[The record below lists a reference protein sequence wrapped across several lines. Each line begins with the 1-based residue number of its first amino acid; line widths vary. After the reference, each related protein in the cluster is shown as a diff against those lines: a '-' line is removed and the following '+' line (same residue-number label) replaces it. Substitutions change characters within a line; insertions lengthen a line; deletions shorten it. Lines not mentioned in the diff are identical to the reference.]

1 MKNTNLTLNKKV
13 SLLLLSSL
21 FLTIVFSFLFIHFLY
36 KDLYIGTVKESLL
49 YQGQRTADHYHYGD
63 VSGSVRDKI
72 LWYNV
77 ISPYEVSVVEKLEDL
92 TKSFPYRIDQNP
104 LISIED
110 KRELAKGNPVMKEGY
125 VAEFNRN
132 VIGAI
137 FPLMNEE
144 RLMGY
149 LLIYIPLAEMTEV
162 FSKGIPILVLTGVMF
177 YFVLFL
183 IIQSSLGTLFKPV
196 REMQLFSNK
205 VAKGDFSSR
214 LNVTS
219 KDEMAELALTF
230 NSMVDSLQHQEE
242 RKRQF
247 LSNVAHE
254 LRTPLT
260 YIGGYAKALTDKV
273 QTNPEEMEESLHLI
287 QKESIRM
294 QKLITEL
301 LELNKLE
308 DTSFSLD
315 IEPIV
320 LSQLIMDSLT
330 LIRPHA
336 ENKKMDV
343 QHDLNE
349 ESIINGD
356 PNRVMQVFYNIF
368 DNALKYSPEESF
380 IFIQSYEEDGMAVVK
395 VGDNGIGIPAGS
407 LSHIGERFY
416 RSDLSRTRNTG
427 GYGLGL
433 SIAKEIMYKHDGS
446 LSVDSEE
453 GKGTTVYLRFPLLE
467 IKD

>member
-1 MKNTNLTLNKKV
+1 MKKTNLTLNKKV

-36 KDLYIGTVKESLL
+36 KDLYIGTVKDSLL

-92 TKSFPYRIDQNP
+92 TQSFPYHIDQNP
-104 LISIED
+104 LINNDD
-110 KRELAKGNPVMKEGY
+110 KSELAKGNPVMKEGY

-183 IIQSSLGTLFKPV
+183 IIQSSLGSLFKPV

-205 VAKGDFSSR
+205 VAKGDFSGR
-214 LNVTS
+214 LNVNS

-308 DTSFSLD
+308 NTSFSLD

-343 QHDLNE
+343 QHDLYE
-349 ESIINGD
+349 GSIINGD
-356 PNRVMQVFYNIF
+356 PNRVMQVFYNIL
-368 DNALKYSPEESF
+368 DNALKYSPEESR
-380 IFIQSYEEDGMAVVK
+380 ILIQSYEEGGMAVVK
-395 VGDNGIGIPAGS
+395 IEDTGIGIPAGS
-407 LSHIGERFY
+407 LSRIGERFY

>member
-1 MKNTNLTLNKKV
+1 LNNANLTLNKKV
-13 SLLLLSSL
+13 SLLLFSSL

-49 YQGQRTADHYHYGD
+49 YQGQRTAAHYHYGD

-77 ISPYEVSVVEKLEDL
+77 ISPYEVSVVENLDDL
-92 TKSFPYRIDQNP
+92 TKSFPYLIDQKP
-104 LISIED
+104 LINNDD
-110 KRELAKGNPVMKEGY
+110 KSELIKGHRVMKEGY
-125 VAEFNRN
+125 VEEFDRN

-183 IIQSSLGTLFKPV
+183 IIQSSLGSLFKPV
-196 REMQLFSNK
+196 RDMQLFSNK
-205 VAKGDFSSR
+205 VAKGDFSGR

-260 YIGGYAKALTDKV
+260 YIGGYAKALTDRV

-287 QKESIRM
+287 QKETIRM

-308 DTSFSLD
+308 DASFSLD

-320 LSQLIMDSLT
+320 LSQFIMDSLT
-330 LIRPHA
+330 LIQPHA
-336 ENKKMDV
+336 KNKKMDV
-343 QHDLNE
+343 QHHLNE

-368 DNALKYSPEESF
+368 DNALKYSPEQSR
-380 IFIQSYEEDGMAVVK
+380 IIIQSYEEDGMAVVK
-395 VGDNGIGIPAGS
+395 IGDAGIGIPAES
-407 LSHIGERFY
+407 LSQIGERFF

-433 SIAKEIMYKHDGS
+433 SIAKEIMHKHQGS

-467 IKD
+467 I

>member
-1 MKNTNLTLNKKV
+1 MKNFNLTLNKKV

-77 ISPYEVSVVEKLEDL
+77 ISPYEVFVVEKLEDL

-104 LISIED
+104 LINNND
-110 KRELAKGNPVMKEGY
+110 KRELAKGNLVMKEGY
-125 VAEFNRN
+125 VEEFNRN

-137 FPLMNEE
+137 FPLMNQE

-183 IIQSSLGTLFKPV
+183 IIQSSLGSLFKPV
-196 REMQLFSNK
+196 REMQQFSNK
-205 VAKGDFSSR
+205 VAKGDFSDR
-214 LNVTS
+214 LNVNS
-219 KDEMAELALTF
+219 RDEMAELALTF

-273 QTNPEEMEESLHLI
+273 QTNPEEMEKSLRLI

-308 DTSFSLD
+308 DSSFSLD

-336 ENKKMDV
+336 KNKKMDV

-356 PNRVMQVFYNIF
+356 PNRVMQVFYNIL
-368 DNALKYSPEESF
+368 DNALKYSPEESR
-380 IFIQSYEEDGMAVVK
+380 ILIQSYEEGGMAVVK
-395 VGDNGIGIPAGS
+395 IRDTGIGIPAGS
-407 LSHIGERFY
+407 LSRIGERFY

-433 SIAKEIMYKHDGS
+433 SIAKEIMNKHDGS
-446 LSVDSEE
+446 LSIDSEE
-453 GKGTTVYLRFPLLE
+453 DKGTTVYLRFPLLE

>member
-1 MKNTNLTLNKKV
+1 MKNSNLTLNKKV

-92 TKSFPYRIDQNP
+92 TKSFPYRIDQNN
-104 LISIED
+104 LINNDD

-149 LLIYIPLAEMTEV
+149 LFIYIPLAEMTEV

-183 IIQSSLGTLFKPV
+183 IIQSSLGSLFKPV
-196 REMQLFSNK
+196 REMQQFSNK
-205 VAKGDFSSR
+205 VAKGDFSDR
-214 LNVTS
+214 LNVNS
-219 KDEMAELALTF
+219 RDEMAELALTF

-273 QTNPEEMEESLHLI
+273 QTNPEEMEESLRLI

-308 DTSFSLD
+308 DSSFSLD

-330 LIRPHA
+330 LIHPHA
-336 ENKKMDV
+336 KNKKMDV

-356 PNRVMQVFYNIF
+356 PNRVMQVFYNIL
-368 DNALKYSPEESF
+368 DNALKYSPEESR
-380 IFIQSYEEDGMAVVK
+380 ILIQSHEEDGMAVVK
-395 VGDNGIGIPAGS
+395 IRDTGIGIPAGS
-407 LSHIGERFY
+407 LSRIGERFY

-433 SIAKEIMYKHDGS
+433 SIAKEIMNKHDGS
-446 LSVDSEE
+446 LSIDSEE

>member
-1 MKNTNLTLNKKV
+1 MKRGSLSLNKKV

-63 VSGSVRDKI
+63 VSGNVKDKI

-77 ISPYEVSVVEKLEDL
+77 ISPYEVTVVENLDDL
-92 TKSFPYRIDQNP
+92 QISFPYQIEEKP
-104 LISIED
+104 LINESDLHVLKQGAHI
-110 KRELAKGNPVMKEGY
+110 MKEGY
-125 VAEFNRN
+125 VKEFHRN
-132 VIGAI
+132 VIGAV

-149 LLIYIPLAEMTEV
+149 LFIYIPLAEMTEV
-162 FSKGIPILVLTGVMF
+162 FSKGIPILLLAGVLF
-177 YFVLFL
+177 YFVLFI
-183 IIQSSLGTLFKPV
+183 IIQSTLSSLFKPV
-196 REMQLFSNK
+196 REMQNFSNK
-205 VAKGDFSSR
+205 VAKGDFSER
-214 LNVTS
+214 VTVTS
-219 KDEMAELALTF
+219 HDEMAELAHTF

-273 QTNPEEMEESLHLI
+273 QMNPEEIENSLQLI
-287 QKESIRM
+287 QKESVRM

-308 DTSFSLD
+308 DASFSLD
-315 IEPIV
+315 VEPIV
-320 LSQLIMDSLT
+320 LSQFIMDSLSM
-330 LIRPHA
+330 IRPFA
-336 ENKKMDV
+336 ESKQIDF
-343 QHDLNE
+343 QHELDEDL
-349 ESIINGD
+349 IISGD
-356 PNRVMQVFYNIF
+356 PDRVMQVLYNVL
-368 DNALKYSPEESF
+368 DNAFKYSQRNSS
-380 IFIQSYEEDGMAVVK
+380 IVVWSYEEEGMAVVK
-395 VGDNGIGIPAGS
+395 IKDEGIGIPQAS
-407 LSHIGERFY
+407 LSQIGERFF
-416 RSDLSRTRNTG
+416 RSDLSRTRDTG

-433 SIAKEIMYKHDGS
+433 SIAKEIMRKHEGT
-446 LSVDSEE
+446 LFIESEE
-453 GKGTTVYLRFPLLE
+453 NKGTTVYLKFPLLE
-467 IKD
+467 V

>member
-1 MKNTNLTLNKKV
+1 
-13 SLLLLSSL
+13 
-21 FLTIVFSFLFIHFLY
+21 
-36 KDLYIGTVKESLL
+36 
-49 YQGQRTADHYHYGD
+49 
-63 VSGSVRDKI
+63 
-72 LWYNV
+72 
-77 ISPYEVSVVEKLEDL
+77 
-92 TKSFPYRIDQNP
+92 
-104 LISIED
+104 
-110 KRELAKGNPVMKEGY
+110 
-125 VAEFNRN
+125 
-132 VIGAI
+132 
-137 FPLMNEE
+137 
-144 RLMGY
+144 
-149 LLIYIPLAEMTEV
+149 
-162 FSKGIPILVLTGVMF
+162 
-177 YFVLFL
+177 
-183 IIQSSLGTLFKPV
+183 
-196 REMQLFSNK
+196 
-205 VAKGDFSSR
+205 
-214 LNVTS
+214 
-219 KDEMAELALTF
+219 MAELALTF

-247 LSNVAHE
+247 LSDVAHE

-320 LSQLIMDSLT
+320 LSQLIMDSLA

-349 ESIINGD
+349 GSIINGD
-356 PNRVMQVFYNIF
+356 PNRVMQVFYNIL
-368 DNALKYSPEESF
+368 DNALKYSPEESC
-380 IFIQSYEEDGMAVVK
+380 IFIQSYEEDGLAVVQ

-407 LSHIGERFY
+407 LSRIGERFY

-433 SIAKEIMYKHDGS
+433 SIAKEIMYKHNGS

-453 GKGTTVYLRFPLLE
+453 GKGTTVYLRFPLIE

>member
-1 MKNTNLTLNKKV
+1 LKNTNLTLNKKV

-368 DNALKYSPEESF
+368 DNALKYSPEESC

-395 VGDNGIGIPAGS
+395 VRDNGIGIPAGS
-407 LSHIGERFY
+407 LSRIGERFY

>member
-1 MKNTNLTLNKKV
+1 MKNSNLTLNKKV

-21 FLTIVFSFLFIHFLY
+21 LLTIVFSFLFIHFLY

-63 VSGSVRDKI
+63 VSGSVKDKI

-77 ISPYEVSVVEKLEDL
+77 ISPYEVAVVEDLDDL
-92 TKSFPYRIDQNP
+92 TIRFPYLIDQKS
-104 LISIED
+104 LITNED
-110 KRELAKGNPVMKEGY
+110 KRELAKGNRIMKEGY
-125 VAEFNRN
+125 VEEFNRN

-144 RLMGY
+144 KLMGY

-162 FSKGIPILVLTGVMF
+162 FSRGIPILVLTGVMF

-183 IIQSSLGTLFKPV
+183 VIQSSLGSLFKPI

-205 VAKGDFSSR
+205 VAKGDFSGR
-214 LNVTS
+214 LHVHS

-230 NSMVDSLQHQEE
+230 NSMVESLQHQEE

-247 LSNVAHE
+247 LANVAHE

-260 YIGGYAKALTDKV
+260 YIGGYAKALTDRV

-294 QKLITEL
+294 QRLITEL

-308 DTSFSLD
+308 DSSFSLD

-320 LSQLIMDSLT
+320 LSQLIMDTLT
-330 LIRPHA
+330 LIFSQA
-336 ENKKMDV
+336 KMKKIEINH
-343 QHDLNE
+343 QLNE

-356 PNRVMQVFYNIF
+356 PDRVMQVFYNVL
-368 DNALKYSPEESF
+368 DNALKYSTEKSP

-395 VGDNGIGIPAGS
+395 IQDSGIGIPEES
-407 LSHIGERFY
+407 LSQIGERFY

-433 SIAKEIMYKHDGS
+433 SIAKEIMHKHGGS
-446 LSVDSEE
+446 FSIQSSE
-453 GKGTTVYLRFPLLE
+453 GKGTTVYLLFPLLD
-467 IKD
+467 I

>member
-1 MKNTNLTLNKKV
+1 MKNSNLTLNKKV

-92 TKSFPYRIDQNP
+92 TKSFPYRIDPNP
-104 LISIED
+104 LINNDD

-149 LLIYIPLAEMTEV
+149 LFIYIPLAEMTEV

-183 IIQSSLGTLFKPV
+183 IIQSSLGSLFKPV
-196 REMQLFSNK
+196 REMQQFSNK
-205 VAKGDFSSR
+205 VAKGDFSDR
-214 LNVTS
+214 LNVNS
-219 KDEMAELALTF
+219 RDEMAELALTF

-308 DTSFSLD
+308 DSSFSLD

-336 ENKKMDV
+336 KNKKMDV

-356 PNRVMQVFYNIF
+356 PNRVMQVFYNIL
-368 DNALKYSPEESF
+368 DNALKYSPEESR
-380 IFIQSYEEDGMAVVK
+380 ILIQSYEEGGMAVVK
-395 VGDNGIGIPAGS
+395 IRDTGIGIPAGS
-407 LSHIGERFY
+407 LSRIGERFY

-433 SIAKEIMYKHDGS
+433 SIAKEIMNKHDGS
-446 LSVDSEE
+446 LSIDSEE